1 MQFNEHNVSQC
12 SYELSNSK
20 HWLLCCTTSD
30 VQERYKRGTGPTDNI
45 YFVTSY
51 FITHYDIV
59 LTALSSTIYSDI
71 QLVNRLFKLQCK
83 YYYHVVSPF

>member
-1 MQFNEHNVSQC
+1 MNTMYLNVVMNCPIVSTGF
-12 SYELSNSK
+12 YV
-20 HWLLCCTTSD
+20 
-30 VQERYKRGTGPTDNI
+30 VQQATYKRGTGPTDNI